1 MNVIQRLRHQAGIT
15 QQELATS
22 GGTSQSTIAAYES
35 GSKSPTLR
43 TVENLARSQDL
54 ELSVDFKPRMTIE
67 EQRSLAFH
75 RAIGDLIRKSPEL
88 VVNRARENL
97 VKLSGMHPDAGVL
110 FEKWREWLGLPLE
123 VLIEKILDPRREAC
137 EMRQVSPFSGLL
149 NAQQR
154 TEVLRC
160 FREKYRA

>member
-1 MNVIQRLRHQAGIT
+1 MNIIQRLRHQTGIT

-43 TVENLARSQDL
+43 TVENLARSQNL
-54 ELSVDFKPRMTIE
+54 ELRVDFKPPMTRE
-67 EQRSLAFH
+67 DLRSLAFH
-75 RAIGDLIRKSPEL
+75 RAIADLLRKNPEL
-88 VVNRARENL
+88 IVKRTRKNL
-97 VKLSGMHPDAGVL
+97 GKLASMHPDAGTL
-110 FEKWREWLGLPLE
+110 FDKWREWLSFPLE
-123 VLIEKILDPRREAC
+123 TLIEKILDSQQEAC

-154 TEVLRC
+154 TQVLRD
-160 FREKYRA
+160 FRKEYRV